1 MGERYLDE
9 LTWDQTEA
17 TYGANDFT
25 MISRDQSNL
34 KLSPDVS
41 PQAQKTISSH
51 QSLFSNVRSLASK
64 ENSSAKK
71 LS

>member
-1 MGERYLDE
+1 MGERYLNE

-34 KLSPDVS
+34 KFSPDVS

-51 QSLFSNVRSLASK
+51 
-64 ENSSAKK
+64 
-71 LS
+71 